1 MGQQSSANN
10 ITTAFNLGGPSG
22 PVESKSRWPGSQ
34 IRWPRANGPVL
45 TTSLQF
51 SIINK
56 KAFQWNIN
64 RLLADSLRFKVNK
77 FKHVPGHVQVFAPP
91 LLSRMTDTTETLV
104 SRNFVGGW

>member
-1 MGQQSSANN
+1 MAMGQQSSANN
-10 ITTAFNLGGPSG
+10 ITTVFNLGGPSG

-77 FKHVPGHVQVFAPP
+77 FKHVLVPGGVPAGGCTWSGGHVQVFAPP
-91 LLSRMTDTTETLV
+91 SRAE
-104 SRNFVGGW
+104 